1 MYIINTLYY
10 LIILNITQDIVAHC
24 IDWPVNGQLKSRT
37 KKCLE
42 SKNNAVDHT
51 IFLVW
56 LACQPGPY

>member
-10 LIILNITQDIVAHC
+10 LIILDITQDIVAHC
-24 IDWPVNGQLKSRT
+24 IDQPVDGQLKSRT

-42 SKNNAVDHT
+42 SKNNAVNCT

-56 LACQPGPY
+56 LTCQPGPL